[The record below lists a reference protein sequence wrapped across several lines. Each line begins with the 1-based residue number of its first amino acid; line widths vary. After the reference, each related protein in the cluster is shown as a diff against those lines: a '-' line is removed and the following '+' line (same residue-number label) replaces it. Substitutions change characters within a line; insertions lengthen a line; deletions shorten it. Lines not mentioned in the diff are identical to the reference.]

1 MATPILLP
9 RLGAAM
15 THGTFVEWLVADG
28 GDVAVGDELYV
39 VATEKV
45 DSTVEATAAGTLR
58 AEAVPD
64 EEYEVGARLGE
75 IV

>member
-9 RLGAAM
+9 RLGASM

-28 GDVAVGDELYV
+28 AAVTAGDELYV

-45 DSTVEATAAGTLR
+45 ESTVEATVSGVLR
-58 AEAVPD
+58 AEAVPE

-75 IV
+75 IG